1 MGNNLIHNYLNNVS
15 NTQQGQPAK
24 SERSYFG
31 VPSVSSTLN
40 SFDTETDKLI
50 KPLDGKGHL
59 VNGNLAHMPREF
71 VRDTVYTT
79 KALVDG
85 ARGKANDHQLGK
97 LNDLGLKLGG
107 IAIATYLL
115 TRRSTPKTKMM
126 EFIGLGAFLASMAL
140 WPKIALEIPSRIIH
154 GFNFRKQYIDDQ
166 GRKKYVS
173 QDPNYIP
180 FDLYKGDKKSEDLDV
195 IGDRA
200 GISRDIPNRHEA
212 VKDHIRKVSVQNN
225 TLWMLT
231 AGLATPLM
239 TALACNKAEPFVGR
253 FAENYSNKKVNAQI
267 DTLDE
272 YLSGRMDADKQKAYE
287 TKVLKIKPTEG
298 GVQPTSVDK
307 LLKDFR
313 GKNLKTED
321 IAKLSDTLA
330 ENFGAEMK
338 DAARADIENLI
349 GGKRYIAN
357 SDSAERLSSVIYS
370 SLNNAGAGMNTKAGE
385 ELRIIGPELAK
396 KITPDK
402 LKLAIEQGM
411 IRGAVRDMLTEVA
424 EEVIDPSGK
433 FENVSTNFKSA
444 ERVDLEDFFRITEE
458 NKNMSPVDRLAHNIK
473 SIVMK
478 VNNSNTSEDFVSGMS
493 GLENGDRGLKAAID
507 AKLQTKSE
515 AIAKEFYEGTLAI
528 GQGRENSITKAVD
541 KLFRENA
548 QKNRANDM
556 LFRSVTDSLK
566 AEVSSNTGY
575 VLSDR
580 ASGIISSSAKHIAR
594 FNAVDKILSE
604 TAHFK
609 LEKASETLVANNW
622 ADVSDEL
629 VKSLKFTDKELE
641 RASKDKVYS
650 NQLFA
655 EKLNA
660 ICSDEKSYKEFIK
673 NMGAKMVE
681 LDEKIDAPNKNS
693 SGRMMGKVE
702 AGITKISTETGKL
715 LDKLGMSAMKDKM
728 LASKSSKF
736 GVNAGSTMSSKIE
749 RLHSRIDG
757 VHSSYMRILQTA
769 EFFHRAHGYEA
780 EVAAN
785 GGNVTE
791 AIAKKYGF
799 TKDAEVNK
807 DVIKMGKELLLDAH
821 TNKFYT
827 KMGLHNN
834 PDFFR
839 TLLWSVYRPNDGNV
853 WDKNWNSVTESTIGI
868 LDNVKSPTDSTL
880 EPRRVFEGVERKSL
894 GQKLKEHMNQMYN
907 SFGSIERG
915 VLQQGTERAKVDG
928 GVSIADARASK
939 RFDLLGKAPND
950 LLHDTLKQ
958 KFNSKKWLKTFAPIL
973 GVTYGLTV
981 LAQFFFGKKDPDVKA

>member
-1 MGNNLIHNYLNNVS
+1 MGNNLIHNYLNNVNS
-15 NTQQGQPAK
+15 AQSVSQNTK

-40 SFDTETDKLI
+40 SFDAETDKLI

-59 VNGNLAHMPREF
+59 VNGDLVHMPKEF

-107 IAIATYLL
+107 VAIAAYLM
-115 TRRSTPKTKMM
+115 TRRATPKTKMM
-126 EFIGLGAFLASMAL
+126 EFIGLGAFLASMSL

-200 GISRDIPNRHEA
+200 GIKRDIPNRHEA

-231 AGLATPLM
+231 AGIATPLM
-239 TALACNKAEPFVGR
+239 TALACNKAEPFVGK

-267 DTLDE
+267 DKADE
-272 YLSGRMDADKQKAYE
+272 YLSGRMDAEQQKLYE
-287 TKVLKIKPTEG
+287 SKVLKITSPDGKQTPNAVEKMVEG
-298 GVQPTSVDK
+298 
-307 LLKDFR
+307 LK
-313 GKNLKTED
+313 GKTILTED
-321 IAKLSDTLA
+321 IANISNALA
-330 ENFGAEMK
+330 EGFDAEMK

-349 GGKRYIAN
+349 GGQKYIAN
-357 SDSAERLSSVIYS
+357 SESAERLSSVIHS
-370 SLNNAGAGMNTKAGE
+370 TIAGKDAN
-385 ELRIIGPELAK
+385 LAS
-396 KITPDK
+396 KITPEQI
-402 LKLAIEQGM
+402 KLATEQGM
-411 IRGAVRDMLTEVA
+411 IRGAVRDMLTEVGVD
-424 EEVIDPSGK
+424 VIDPSGK
-433 FENVSTNFKSA
+433 FSNVSTNFKCR
-444 ERVDLEDFFRITEE
+444 EVGDIDFFRVTEE
-458 NKNMSPVDRLAHNIK
+458 TKNMSPVDRLAHNIK

-478 VNNSNTSEDFVSGMS
+478 VNNSNRTEDFIPGMS
-493 GLENGDRGLKAAID
+493 DLECNDRGLKSAID
-507 AKLQTKSE
+507 AKLQAKSE
-515 AIAKEFYEGTLAI
+515 EIAKSFYEGSLAI
-528 GQGRENSITKAVD
+528 GEGRENYVRQSIN
-541 KLFRENA
+541 KLYKENA
-548 QKNRANDM
+548 PRGPKYDKIFA
-556 LFRSVTDSLK
+556 SVSDAIN
-566 AEVSSNTGY
+566 AETSSHRGY
-575 VLSDR
+575 VITDKAADTIAQTSRRL
-580 ASGIISSSAKHIAR
+580 AK
-594 FNAVDKILSE
+594 FNALDKVLSE
-604 TAHFK
+604 TSHFK
-609 LEKASETLVANNW
+609 LEKASETLVANSW
-622 ADVSDEL
+622 AEVSEGL
-629 VKSLKFTDKELE
+629 VKALKFTDKEIE
-641 RASKDKVYS
+641 RASKDKNYS

-660 ICSDEKSYKEFIK
+660 VCSDEKSYKEFIK
-673 NMGAKMVE
+673 GLAEKMVQ
-681 LDEKIDAPNKNS
+681 LDEKIDAPNQKS
-693 SGRMMGKVE
+693 SGSMMGKVE
-702 AGITKISTETGKL
+702 AGITKNCTEAGEQL
-715 LDKLGMSAMKDKM
+715 GSLGMDSMKEKM

-736 GVNAGSTMSSKIE
+736 GVNAGSIMSSKLE
-749 RLHSRIDG
+749 RLHSRIEG
-757 VHSSYMRILQTA
+757 VHSSYMRLLQTA
-769 EFFHRAHGYEA
+769 EFFHRAQGYEK

-799 TKDAEVNK
+799 TQNSEVNK
-807 DVIKMGKELLLDAH
+807 EIIEKGKGLLLDAH

-834 PDFFR
+834 PDFFK
-839 TLLWSVYRPNDGNV
+839 TLLWSVYRPNNGSEWNA
-853 WDKNWNSVTESTIGI
+853 NWSSVTESTIGI

-880 EPRRVFEGVERKSL
+880 APRRVFEGVERKSL

-915 VLQQGTERAKVDG
+915 VLQMGTERAKVDG

-939 RFDLLGKAPND
+939 RFDLLGKAPTD

-958 KFNSKKWLKTFAPIL
+958 KFNSNKWLKTFAPIL
-973 GVTYGLTV
+973 GVTYGVTL